1 LREEAKELT
10 SSETLLKRSDLISR
24 SGPQTR
30 ACSRQEVILKRSAP
44 QAQREETMREIN
56 VKSITEKVR
65 ELCMEANTDLGG
77 DVLQAFDRAMEKEES
92 PLGLEILKELKEN
105 ARIAK
110 EERVAMCQDTGFAVI
125 FMELGQDVHL
135 VGGDLKEAIFE
146 GVRRGYR
153 DGYLRKSICHPF
165 TRANTGDNTPAI
177 IHTEIVPGD
186 KVKVI
191 VAPKGGGSENMS
203 RVVMLTPSDG
213 VEGIKRFVVQRVKES
228 GSNPCPPT
236 IVGVGIGGTFE
247 QAALLAKKSLLRSL
261 GSKNPDPELEK
272 LESEILTEI
281 NKLGIGPQGLGGRT
295 TSLAVHILMMPCH
308 IASFPLAVNIQC
320 HAQRHKEAII

>member
-1 LREEAKELT
+1 VL
-10 SSETLLKRSDLISR
+10 
-24 SGPQTR
+24 G
-30 ACSRQEVILKRSAP
+30 
-44 QAQREETMREIN
+44 
-56 VKSITEKVR
+56 VKSQTTIHEEIMRDVHVKAITEKVR
-65 ELCMEANTDLGG
+65 ALCIEANTDLGE
-77 DVLQAFDRAMEKEES
+77 DVLQAFDQAIVQEES
-92 PLGLEILKELKEN
+92 PLGVEILKELKEN

-110 EERVAMCQDTGFAVI
+110 EEKVAICQDTGFAVI
-125 FMELGQDVHL
+125 FLELGQDVHL
-135 VGGDLKEAIFE
+135 VGGDLRGAVFE
-146 GVRRGYR
+146 GVRGGYR

-165 TRANTGDNTPAI
+165 TRVNTGDNTPAI
-177 IHTEIVPGD
+177 IHTEVVPGD
-186 KVKVI
+186 KVKI
-191 VAPKGGGSENMS
+191 TVAPKGGGSENMS

-247 QAALLAKKSLLRSL
+247 QAALLAKKSLLRPL
-261 GSKNPDPELEK
+261 GSKNPDSNLDQLEF
-272 LESEILTEI
+272 EILNEI

-320 HAQRHKEAII
+320 HAQRHKEAEI